1 MEGTGAKC
9 GHGLGASI
17 AVDQQARC
25 RILGRQEVGAYSI
38 IESATLTYR
47 CQAGR
52 RMNTMKTKLFIASGL
67 ILLVMI
73 FAVQNA
79 ATVDIRLLFWD
90 VAFPRSLLIFM
101 MLLIG
106 MVIGWFLRSVF
117 RILKK

>member
-1 MEGTGAKC
+1 
-9 GHGLGASI
+9 
-17 AVDQQARC
+17 
-25 RILGRQEVGAYSI
+25 
-38 IESATLTYR
+38 
-47 CQAGR
+47 
-52 RMNTMKTKLFIASGL
+52 MKTKLFIASGL

-79 ATVDIRLLFWD
+79 ATVDIRLLFWN

-106 MVIGWFLRSVF
+106 VVIGWFLQSVF

>member
-1 MEGTGAKC
+1 
-9 GHGLGASI
+9 
-17 AVDQQARC
+17 
-25 RILGRQEVGAYSI
+25 
-38 IESATLTYR
+38 
-47 CQAGR
+47 
-52 RMNTMKTKLFIASGL
+52 MKTKLFITSGL

-106 MVIGWFLRSVF
+106 VVIGWFLRSVF
-117 RILKK
+117 RALKR

>member
-1 MEGTGAKC
+1 M
-9 GHGLGASI
+9 
-17 AVDQQARC
+17 R
-25 RILGRQEVGAYSI
+25 
-38 IESATLTYR
+38 
-47 CQAGR
+47 
-52 RMNTMKTKLFIASGL
+52 TKLFIAGGL

-106 MVIGWFLRSVF
+106 VVIGWFLRSAL

>member
-1 MEGTGAKC
+1 
-9 GHGLGASI
+9 
-17 AVDQQARC
+17 
-25 RILGRQEVGAYSI
+25 
-38 IESATLTYR
+38 
-47 CQAGR
+47 
-52 RMNTMKTKLFIASGL
+52 MKTKLFITSGL

-106 MVIGWFLRSVF
+106 VLIGWFLRSVF
-117 RILKK
+117 RALKR